1 MKNVKVKGVVD
12 ETGVKN
18 FMLTN
23 TDTGEVHVAMR
34 SGQKFEVGEF
44 RGTLAQCKAMVAA
57 SKVVHFADAPP
68 EPESNHSSWDCV
80 HPCALLIKMINEM
93 HFEYVEDNLFP
104 EIERTLNAFG
114 WITPE
119 GEHDVEHAN
128 SDYDKWSKR

>member
-18 FMLTN
+18 FMITN

-44 RGTLAQCKAMVAA
+44 RGTLAQCKAMVAE

-68 EPESNHSSWDCV
+68 EPESNHSSWSCC
-80 HPCALLIKMINEM
+80 HPCALLILHAGSI
-93 HFEYVEDNLFP
+93 DDP
-104 EIERTLNAFG
+104 EIKRTLDAFG
-114 WITPE
+114 WLLPDGRLDIE
-119 GEHDVEHAN
+119 EAEKN
-128 SDYDKWSKR
+128 IERWSKR